1 MRIVNSIEGYV
12 KQIKKDF
19 QVNKENNIFKQRKI
33 NFIFCYVRYDV
44 KGVNGMRITITSRNV
59 DVSDKLKN
67 LINKKMQKLDR
78 YFKKGTEVSVC
89 LNQEKN
95 RSVMEVTVH
104 CDGIVIRA
112 EKSDTDMYSA
122 LDNVLQK
129 LERRIRKHR
138 TKIEKKLHDE
148 AFILNEPLFE
158 AAGSNDEGDDED
170 DILGK
175 VVKVKNFNVK
185 PMSVEEAILQMD
197 LLGHSFFVFRNAE
210 SMDIN
215 VVYKR
220 HKGDYGLID
229 PEYN

>member
-1 MRIVNSIEGYV
+1 
-12 KQIKKDF
+12 
-19 QVNKENNIFKQRKI
+19 
-33 NFIFCYVRYDV
+33 
-44 KGVNGMRITITSRNV
+44 MRITITSRNV

-89 LNQEKN
+89 MNQEKN

-122 LDNVLQK
+122 LDKVLQK

-148 AFILNEPLFE
+148 AFALNEPLFE
-158 AAGSNDEGDDED
+158 ATEPNDEEDDED

-197 LLGHSFFVFRNAE
+197 LLGHGFFVFRNAE
-210 SMDIN
+210 SMDVN

-220 HKGDYGLID
+220 NKGDYGLID
-229 PEYN
+229 PEYT